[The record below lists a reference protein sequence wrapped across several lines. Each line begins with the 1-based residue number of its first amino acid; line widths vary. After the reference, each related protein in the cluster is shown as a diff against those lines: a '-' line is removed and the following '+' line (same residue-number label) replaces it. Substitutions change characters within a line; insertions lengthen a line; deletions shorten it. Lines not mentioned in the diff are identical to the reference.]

1 MHANPVHRTTRTAL
15 TVGALLLATP
25 VLAHPGHDIATLVSG
40 LSHPV
45 MGFDHLLAMVAVG
58 LLAAHQR
65 GRLRWMLPM
74 SFVAAMLAG
83 AGLSAIGLGLPAV
96 ETGIGVSVLI
106 LGLLIACLARLP
118 APTSLLMVSAF
129 ALFHGYA
136 HHAEMGEGSV
146 AAFTTGFAAAT
157 ALLHLAGFLIAR
169 SIPATRAG
177 RMFTTA
183 IGSAVAVA
191 GGFMLA

>member
-1 MHANPVHRTTRTAL
+1 MYANSVHRTTRMAL
-15 TVGALLLATP
+15 AAGALLLATP
-25 VLAHPGHDIATLVSG
+25 VIAHPGHEIATLVSG
-40 LSHPV
+40 LSHPI

-58 LLAAHQR
+58 LLAAHQH
-65 GRLRWMLPM
+65 GHLRWMLPT
-74 SFVAAMLAG
+74 SFLAAMLTG
-83 AGLSAIGLGLPAV
+83 AGMSAIGLGLPAV

-118 APTSLLMVSAF
+118 APMSLLMVSAF

-146 AAFTTGFAAAT
+146 AAFTTGFATAT

-169 SIPATRAG
+169 SIPSSRAG
-177 RMFTTA
+177 RILTAA
-183 IGSAVAVA
+183 IGGAVAAA